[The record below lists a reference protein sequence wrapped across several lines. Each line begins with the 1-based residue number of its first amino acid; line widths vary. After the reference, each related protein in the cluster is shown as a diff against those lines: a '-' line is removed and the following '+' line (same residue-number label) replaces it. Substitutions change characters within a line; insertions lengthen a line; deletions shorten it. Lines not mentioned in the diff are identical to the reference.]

1 MGRTEKSQGLA
12 PPAIRKDIR
21 AKQARHVINKI
32 VPAILASNARAR
44 KGADHSE
51 LIADP
56 GCLGTAEKEGIRSKD
71 HAHANGG
78 EDVGYIKRKGQ
89 GRRKAKGGGVE
100 DECLGKEDGAWDSG
114 KGKAKG
120 KDKRRNDSLEED
132 LSSLTMAQIAPLS
145 PKKERSIRIIA
156 TDTLTA
162 AHMLTHP
169 SLYNP
174 ATPSKLSNKKSPNTC
189 ILNMAS
195 PLRPGGGVLAGATSQ
210 EEYLCARTTLLPSLK
225 ENFYRLPELGGIYTP
240 DVLVFRN
247 SLSLGDNRGE
257 LPPTERWY
265 IDVVSAGM
273 LRFPELEG
281 EEDEV
286 KRLGKKDRQL
296 AEAKIRAVL
305 RIMER
310 KGVEKVVLGA
320 WGCGAYGNPVK
331 DIAEAFQ
338 SVLDGVPSSS
348 STSKKNKNRH
358 VEQETWQGIKQ
369 VIFAIGNRKM
379 ANDFAAAFGGAI
391 QVEAG
396 PGSEATEEE
405 EEEEDTVTEELRTKI
420 QEMESQLS
428 QVWNPDL
435 KARLGVILDEL
446 KAQLREREGTPEAS
460 TYNGDEEEEEDSEEG
475 CDDERDEDVNSETR
489 LQILQLLNRLIYTP
503 AFHLA
508 VALATFKT
516 SMVSPYVRNGS
527 IEWIASAKNDEQKM
541 GFLDLPRELRDLI
554 YEFAFRAEGAI
565 LIYSRDPYA
574 VRPLAKAMNIRHKG
588 SGPIEPEPMRNGQI
602 PVALVRTCRQLYAE
616 CSPVLYGINT
626 FAFWTSSNL
635 ELGAPSRLV
644 RHVIGAADPRD
655 LFKKHLEEVSYW
667 WKRRFWP
674 DVLRTSRAMLERF
687 PNLETLTIPLKVPP
701 NGQIQRPVFLHVVN
715 KTREQRVALAA
726 SWMKPRCS
734 WEDERLRRCLY
745 LEVLP
750 PPGSLRDQ
758 YTGSRF
764 VPEDDDDWD
773 VTEFADAFQL
783 MKNLT

>member
-1 MGRTEKSQGLA
+1 M
-12 PPAIRKDIR
+12 
-21 AKQARHVINKI
+21 
-32 VPAILASNARAR
+32 
-44 KGADHSE
+44 
-51 LIADP
+51 
-56 GCLGTAEKEGIRSKD
+56 
-71 HAHANGG
+71 
-78 EDVGYIKRKGQ
+78 
-89 GRRKAKGGGVE
+89 
-100 DECLGKEDGAWDSG
+100 
-114 KGKAKG
+114 
-120 KDKRRNDSLEED
+120 
-132 LSSLTMAQIAPLS
+132 
-145 PKKERSIRIIA
+145 
-156 TDTLTA
+156 
-162 AHMLTHP
+162 
-169 SLYNP
+169 
-174 ATPSKLSNKKSPNTC
+174 PSKLSNKKSPNTC

-225 ENFYRLPELGGIYTP
+225 ETFYRLPELGGIYTP

-247 SLSLGDNRGE
+247 SLSLGDNAGE
-257 LPPTERWY
+257 LSPTERWY
-265 IDVVSAGM
+265 VDVASAGM

-286 KRLGKKDRQL
+286 KRLGKKDRRL

-310 KGVEKVVLGA
+310 KGAEKVVLGA

-331 DIAEAFQ
+331 DIAEAFR
-338 SVLDGVPSSS
+338 SVLDGVPHSS
-348 STSKKNKNRH
+348 STSKKSKNGH
-358 VEQETWQGIKQ
+358 AEQETWPGIKE

-379 ANDFAAAFGGAI
+379 ATDFAAAFGGTI

-396 PGSEATEEE
+396 PGSEATAEDEEG
-405 EEEEDTVTEELRTKI
+405 EDAVAEELRTKI

-428 QVWNPDL
+428 QVYNPDL
-435 KARLGVILDEL
+435 KTRMG
-446 KAQLREREGTPEAS
+446 PNAS
-460 TYNGDEEEEEDSEEG
+460 I
-475 CDDERDEDVNSETR
+475 
-489 LQILQLLNRLIYTP
+489 Q
-503 AFHLA
+503 
-508 VALATFKT
+508 
-516 SMVSPYVRNGS
+516 
-527 IEWIASAKNDEQKM
+527 WIASAKDDEQKI

-554 YEFAFRAEGAI
+554 YGFAFRAEGAI

-616 CSPVLYGINT
+616 CSPVLYGSNT
-626 FAFWTSSNL
+626 FAFWTSSEL
-635 ELGAPSRLV
+635 DLGAPSGLV

-674 DVLRTSRAMLERF
+674 DVLRSSRAMLERF

-734 WEDERLRRCLY
+734 WEDERLRRCLH

-750 PPGSLRDQ
+750 PPGSFRDQ
-758 YTGSRF
+758 YAGSRF

>member
-12 PPAIRKDIR
+12 PLAIRKDIR

-100 DECLGKEDGAWDSG
+100 DEYLGKEDGAWDSG

-257 LPPTERWY
+257 LPPTKRWY

-358 VEQETWQGIKQ
+358 VEHETWQGIKQ

-435 KARLGVILDEL
+435 KARLG
-446 KAQLREREGTPEAS
+446 
-460 TYNGDEEEEEDSEEG
+460 
-475 CDDERDEDVNSETR
+475 
-489 LQILQLLNRLIYTP
+489 
-503 AFHLA
+503 
-508 VALATFKT
+508 
-516 SMVSPYVRNGS
+516 RNGS